1 MFINKLLFLDDL
13 VHTPLK
19 ASHDV
24 PLKPITVESLKSKV
38 TQLSLLFG
46 LTGDIDLDASH
57 AFVYQI
63 NVFFPLKHNHQ
74 QAQC

>member
-1 MFINKLLFLDDL
+1 MLINKLRYLDDL
-13 VHTPLK
+13 VHTPHK

-24 PLKPITVESLKSKV
+24 PLKPITIESLKSKV
-38 TQLSLLFG
+38 IQLSLLFG
-46 LTGDIDLDASH
+46 LTGDIELDSSH